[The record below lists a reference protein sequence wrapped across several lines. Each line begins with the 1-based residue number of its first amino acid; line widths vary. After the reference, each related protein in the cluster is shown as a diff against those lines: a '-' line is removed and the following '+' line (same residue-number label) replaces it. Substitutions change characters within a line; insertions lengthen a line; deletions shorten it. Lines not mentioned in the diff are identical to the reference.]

1 METYLLSS
9 KLNEI
14 EREFVIK
21 TMNDVKLNAVKS
33 IVYVNGKITD
43 ETKAPHPIEY
53 TPEEILALVKNKHEE
68 KKQELEI
75 MLQCFK
81 KVAESGIVEDIYNL
95 GTAFFY
101 KQYYRE
107 ARELFHA
114 SLSMKNDHHQS
125 FNYLGMTEIEMGNYM
140 EALEYCENAA
150 ELRPN
155 FADYRFNLG
164 HAYLNTQSYKKAVS
178 EFKEA
183 IKINLYYSDAYLS
196 LSLAYLKNAIEQN
209 ETELFNNILS
219 NTIDYINK
227 AAIIDPFYKNEIH
240 TEGLCALQNMDLEV
254 AYTLFRRLLNSKKIK
269 RNEELADYYMK
280 YVYSQSGVNEHALIK
295 RIAYLNN
302 EIENK
307 PSYADL
313 HIEQG
318 ANYLRLSKVSWER
331 SMEHLKKALDINPG
345 MDNIVG
351 LLEKIETEYENIQK
365 IVTNIDAGKK

>member
-21 TMNDVKLNAVKS
+21 TMNDVKLHTVKS
-33 IVYVNGKITD
+33 IVYVNGQMTD

-75 MLQCFK
+75 MLRCFK
-81 KVAESGIVEDIYNL
+81 HVAESGIVEDIYNL

-114 SLSMKNDHHQS
+114 SLSLKNDHHQS
-125 FNYLGMTEIEMGNYM
+125 FNYLGMIEMEMGNYM
-140 EALEYCENAA
+140 EALEFCENAA
-150 ELRPN
+150 ELRPS
-155 FADYRFNLG
+155 FADYRYNLG
-164 HAYLNTQSYKKAVS
+164 HAYLNTHSYKKAVS
-178 EFKEA
+178 EFQEA
-183 IKINLYYSDAYLS
+183 LKINLYYADAYLS
-196 LSLAYLKNAIEQN
+196 LSLAYLKNAIERN
-209 ETELFNNILS
+209 ETELFKNILS

-240 TEGLCALQNMDLEV
+240 AEGLSALQDMDIEV
-254 AYTLFRRLLNSKKIK
+254 AYTLFQRLLNLKKVK
-269 RNEELADYYMK
+269 RNDELSSYYMK
-280 YVYSQSGVNEHALIK
+280 YVYSHNDVSEHALNK
-295 RIAYLNN
+295 RINYLNS
-302 EIENK
+302 EIENN
-307 PSYADL
+307 PSYVDL
-313 HIEQG
+313 HVEQG
-318 ANYLRLSKVSWER
+318 LNYLRLSKISWER

-345 MDNIVG
+345 MDNIVE
-351 LLEKIETEYENIQK
+351 LLEKIENEYENIHK
-365 IVTNIDAGKK
+365 ISADKDIGNK